1 MKAVLI
7 GLTIATLLLNNGIKD
22 EGERNWDKD
31 NETSVEA
38 RWERILEADR
48 EFQNNSNKPFRVPRK
63 L

>member
-7 GLTIATLLLNNGIKD
+7 GLTIATLLLNG
-22 EGERNWDKD
+22 GVKD
-31 NETSVEA
+31 NGESEWSKGDETSATA

-48 EFQNNSNKPFRVPRK
+48 DFQNNSNKPIKVPRK

>member
-7 GLTIATLLLNNGIKD
+7 GLTIATLLLNNDIKD

>member
-7 GLTIATLLLNNGIKD
+7 GLTIATILLNG
-22 EGERNWDKD
+22 GVKD
-31 NETSVEA
+31 NGNSDWSKGDETSATA

-48 EFQNNSNKPFRVPRK
+48 DFQNNSGKPFRVPRK

>member
-7 GLTIATLLLNNGIKD
+7 GLTIATLLLNG
-22 EGERNWDKD
+22 GVKD
-31 NETSVEA
+31 NGESEWSKGDETSATA

-48 EFQNNSNKPFRVPRK
+48 EFQNNSNKPIRVPRK

>member
-7 GLTIATLLLNNGIKD
+7 GLTIATLLLNG
-22 EGERNWDKD
+22 GVKD
-31 NETSVEA
+31 NGESEWSKGDETSATA

-48 EFQNNSNKPFRVPRK
+48 DFQNNSGKPFRVPRK

>member
-7 GLTIATLLLNNGIKD
+7 GLTIATLLING
-22 EGERNWDKD
+22 GVKD
-31 NETSVEA
+31 NGESEWSKGDETSATA

-48 EFQNNSNKPFRVPRK
+48 EFQNNSNKPIRVPRK